1 MATTNLGRVAIVA
14 QGEYNPTTQY
24 EKLDIVRYRAASY
37 LVLRAVKG
45 VVPTDGDDYSLLAG
59 RGESAYEVAVDN
71 GYVGTEK
78 DWLAYIRADGSISA
92 LQKFMTNNA
101 STEVSVPDYG
111 NIPSLQGYISTMFA
125 NGGLPATPF
134 ETKALMTESPLV
146 DGDYAL
152 VTNDTSTTNNGY
164 YQKQS
169 GSWVLLQWNPSQQ
182 LTKYY
187 SDVMQY
193 EIPPDIVLVESDNL
207 YNSSTKSNDVYI
219 KAIGSVVTTLS
230 GSQICALPVISGQSC
245 VVFSSFTKSF
255 VLPSVSDSVDM
266 SVGKKVQVLTDVNST
281 TVSAGIYRLEFTI
294 PSGFSYLLFNT
305 KVGATV
311 ADPFFIG
318 LYNSQISKIGSADI
332 VDKTA
337 RAMIKTSVLANKKWA
352 AIGDSITEKNS
363 RTNLN
368 YHDFIK
374 SDVQNLTVYNYGKSG
389 TGYFDRSGVADLV
402 TQTDIDLIT
411 VFFGTND
418 WGNQNNSNKKQ
429 LGVFLDTGTAT
440 ISGCINTTLTGL
452 LSKFYTK
459 KIAVITPLPR
469 LTNWGENAANN
480 AYGYT
485 LKQLADLIKQYCD
498 HYSIPCLDLYH
509 KSNLPVWVPAANQL
523 YFTAPA
529 NSTPDGLHP
538 NDAGHRVIGDKVK
551 AFLESI

>member
-1 MATTNLGRVAIVA
+1 MWGKEMAEPITMQKLIDADVDVDTLG
-14 QGEYNPTTQY
+14 E
-24 EKLDIVRYRAASY
+24 
-37 LVLRAVKG
+37 
-45 VVPTDGDDYSLLAG
+45 
-59 RGESAYEVAVDN
+59 
-71 GYVGTEK
+71 
-78 DWLAYIRADGSISA
+78 
-92 LQKFMTNNA
+92 
-101 STEVSVPDYG
+101 
-111 NIPSLQGYISTMFA
+111 FA
-125 NGGLPATPF
+125 NEDKVVVSRKGRDYASAPMASRLVVENGLLGATPF
-134 ETKALMTESPLV
+134 STYVAMAASSLANDS
-146 DGDYAL
+146 YAI
-152 VTNDTSTTNNGY
+152 VTNDTTTANNGF
-164 YQKQS
+164 YQKKS

-182 LTKYY
+182 LTTYY

-193 EIPPDIVLVESDNL
+193 EPPSDVVLVESDNL

-219 KAIGSVVTTLS
+219 KNVGSVITTLS

-245 VVFSSFTKSF
+245 VVFSSFTKAF

-266 SVGKKVQVLTDVNST
+266 SAGKKVQVLTDINST
-281 TVSAGIYRLEFTI
+281 TVSVGIYRLEFTI

-318 LYNSQISKIGSADI
+318 LYNSQISRIGSADI

-352 AIGDSITEKNS
+352 AIGDSITEKNT

-374 SDVQNLTVYNYGKSG
+374 NEVQNLTVYNYGKSG

-418 WGNQNNSNKKQ
+418 WGNQKSTNQKQ
-429 LGVFLDTGTAT
+429 LGAFLDTGTDT

-452 LSKFYTK
+452 LNKFFDK

-509 KSNLPVWVPAANQL
+509 ESNLPVWIPAANTK

-538 NDAGHRVIGDKVK
+538 NDAGHQIVADKVK